1 MVITRSDISGVPPAI
16 GDFVKKRKHLFL
28 STKNYDGLSNEAVVE
43 GVLNYGDWDDV
54 KTMIKILGM
63 RKTAQIFRDKSVL
76 SKVGRQNY
84 RPEII
89 RYFNLYFNKHVRKNA

>member
-1 MVITRSDISGVPPAI
+1 MTV
-16 GDFVKKRKHLFL
+16 GDFVKKRKYLFW

-43 GVLNYGDWDDV
+43 GVLNYGDMNDV
-54 KTMIKILGM
+54 RELIALLGM
-63 RKTAQIFRDKSVL
+63 QEVAKIFRDKSIP

-89 RYFNLYFNKHVRKNA
+89 HYFNLYFNKHVRQNA